1 MNKERILNDLSRNK
15 KLKPPKTNIQEILL
29 TLITYGDVSIKDF
42 PYLSGYR
49 TRVSELENKHGLQLY
64 TENHTGVNKFGN
76 SYTFVKHCLHI
87 TMIKDAVS
95 LYKKLTN
102 EL

>member
-1 MNKERILNDLSRNK
+1 MNKERLYKDLNRNK

-64 TENHTGVNKFGN
+64 TENHTGINKFGN
-76 SYTFVKHCLHI
+76 GYTFVKHCLLSSRI
-87 TMIKDAVS
+87 NDAVS